1 MKPYIANGRTILLA
15 NNKAIGPTH
24 LRGGAFHNVQQDEQT
39 NERMDI
45 RKIICSNTH
54 VRHN

>member
-1 MKPYIANGRTILLA
+1 MKHYIANGRTIILA
-15 NNKAIGPTH
+15 NVKAIGPTH
-24 LRGGAFHNVQQDEQT
+24 LRGGAFHNVKRDGET

-45 RKIICSNTH
+45 RKNIYSNTH

>member
-1 MKPYIANGRTILLA
+1 MKHYIANGRTIILA
-15 NNKAIGPTH
+15 NVKDIGPTH
-24 LRGGAFHNVQQDEQT
+24 LRGGAFHNVKRDGET

-45 RKIICSNTH
+45 RKNIYSNTH